1 MSEKSKKNW
10 SVAFKLISYIVTAI
24 ASALGVTIA
33 M

>member
-10 SVAFKLISYIVTAI
+10 SVALKLISYIVTAI
-24 ASALGVTIA
+24 ASALGVTLT